1 MADNIDTAPKGTK
14 AGPPMRTAPATIAA
28 IRNRITLQEP
38 KRNAL
43 VKITGDIV
51 AGRGF
56 ASEGVGIALATM
68 GNYLD
73 HLDPTP
79 IDPALTIEAR

>member
-1 MADNIDTAPKGTK
+1 
-14 AGPPMRTAPATIAA
+14 
-28 IRNRITLQEP
+28 
-38 KRNAL
+38 
-43 VKITGDIV
+43 VKITADIV

-56 ASEGVGIALATM
+56 ASEGAKRNFLAAGYDATALKELTVGIALATM

-79 IDPALTIEAR
+79 IDPALTTEAR